1 MIKKAN
7 NVTSNLKL
15 VLASA
20 SPRREEI
27 LKKLN
32 LKFTIVPAKINE
44 DNFSNDD
51 PIDLVKTLALEKAKS
66 VSELVEEAIVIAAD
80 TVVVFNGQIL
90 GKPADEADAKNML
103 KSLNSNQHQVI
114 TGLAVLNSNKEKI
127 FVEHN
132 ITDVKMTNMTEKEI
146 DNYIET
152 GEPMGKAGSYAIQGY
167 GGLFVEEI
175 KGSYHSVMGLP
186 IHQLAKLL
194 DKFNYGIL

>member
-146 DNYIET
+146 DNYVET
-152 GEPMGKAGSYAIQGY
+152 GEPMDKAGSYAIQGY

>member
-7 NVTSNLKL
+7 NVTNDLKL

-32 LKFTIVPAKINE
+32 LKFTIVPSKIDE
-44 DNFSNDD
+44 ENFTSDD
-51 PIDLVKTLALEKAKS
+51 PIELVKTLALEKAKS
-66 VSELVEEAIVIAAD
+66 VSNLVEDAIVIAAD
-80 TVVVFNGQIL
+80 TIVVYDQKIL
-90 GKPADEADAKNML
+90 GKPEDEAAAKKML
-103 KSLNSNQHQVI
+103 QTLSGSDHQVI
-114 TGLAVLNSNKEKI
+114 TGVAVLNSQNKESH
-127 FVEHN
+127 VDYN
-132 ITDVKMTNMTEKEI
+132 LTDVTMTKMSQKEI
-146 DNYIET
+146 NSYVET
-152 GEPMGKAGSYAIQGY
+152 GEPMDKAGSYAIQGF

-186 IHQLAKLL
+186 IHQLARLL

>member
-44 DNFSNDD
+44 DDFSNDD

-114 TGLAVLNSNKEKI
+114 TGLAVLNSSKEKI

-132 ITDVKMTNMTEKEI
+132 ITDVKMTNMSEKEI